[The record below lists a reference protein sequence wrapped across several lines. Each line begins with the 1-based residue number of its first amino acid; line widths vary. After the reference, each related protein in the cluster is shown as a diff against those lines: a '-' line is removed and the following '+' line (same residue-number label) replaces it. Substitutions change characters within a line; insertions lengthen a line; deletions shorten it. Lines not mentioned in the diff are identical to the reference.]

1 MGIFSFLSGK
11 KKRKDAN
18 TNSKSKT
25 YTSDN
30 YLQESGVGGQIGNE
44 AVESLRLDKDKYQN
58 NLIAGDNRN
67 EYQMRMQ
74 ALKTGQTFDPSK
86 FTFTDRKGNQISAG
100 SDNKT
105 IGNAGS
111 AEAYNE
117 RFPITSGI
125 QNLAGAASNL
135 IPGVSMAKS
144 ILGVLNKM
152 GGKVKSGANLVADK
166 TGIADTKVYQDL
178 KKVPSGFIN
187 DFKDMVTIGDGNK
200 EETVSLDMESIK
212 NDKNITKNNI
222 VNKNNDLA
230 KEILFGLNTKNVNA
244 PTVNQIVSNLPYQ
257 YQANQNDF
265 DALRGNRSLDF
276 SQLAGAP
283 KEGDNRFNYR
293 FNNVGIGGVTL
304 DSTAYRNYL
313 ANKAGYPDTGLNNF
327 NMINEMKDNP
337 TLLNRASPTGLN
349 YNALGEVSNPQDL
362 DASLGYEFLNNRIV

>member
-135 IPGVSMAKS
+135 IPGVGMAKS

-152 GGKVKSGANLVADK
+152 GGGAQTGLNKVKEGITNSDAYNDFIKMITIDEKPATDMGTRMSSMDQADADAASLNMADISGPSVATNIVDIK
-166 TGIADTKVYQDL
+166 NNKVNTMPKNINAQSSLNDYFNTTGTINQIADSAGGVNTLPYNFTNTFNNLNPNALTSSQYL
-178 KKVPSGFIN
+178 QGQNMIN
-187 DFKDMVTIGDGNK
+187 
-200 EETVSLDMESIK
+200 
-212 NDKNITKNNI
+212 
-222 VNKNNDLA
+222 
-230 KEILFGLNTKNVNA
+230 
-244 PTVNQIVSNLPYQ
+244 NLPENNTPIIPY
-257 YQANQNDF
+257 
-265 DALRGNRSLDF
+265 S
-276 SQLAGAP
+276 
-283 KEGDNRFNYR
+283 
-293 FNNVGIGGVTL
+293 NVGINNPAL
-304 DSTAYRNYL
+304 F
-313 ANKAGYPDTGLNNF
+313 NKGSF
-327 NMINEMKDNP
+327 
-337 TLLNRASPTGLN
+337 
-349 YNALGEVSNPQDL
+349 
-362 DASLGYEFLNNRIV
+362 

>member
-105 IGNAGS
+105 IGNAGG
-111 AEAYNE
+111 AEAYKK

-125 QNLAGAASNL
+125 QNLVGAASNL
-135 IPGVSMAKS
+135 IPGVGMAKS